1 MKALA
6 TGLAV
11 ALVALGLLGG
21 KLWRD
26 LREER
31 AANQALMAGIA
42 APAPAPV
49 QGAAPAETPASTP
62 PAQQPALV
70 AVPAAAPP
78 AAAAAVPA
86 PAAATVD
93 DPMRDM
99 MKAARAYL
107 DTPEGQE
114 LQRVMLR
121 QQLQQQ
127 HRDIVEKL
135 GLSAAEVEK
144 LLDMLVR
151 HQMTESPI
159 QMEAMTGGGDAA
171 AMDAMYRRLAD
182 MERAHGMEL
191 QQLLGDRF
199 PRWLEHEREAST
211 RQREDMRQQQS
222 QQLRTVVT
230 SSGRNPLT
238 DAQFEAL
245 STALTAEE
253 QRFDRE
259 HGNLSMQ
266 KMLEV
271 LDERTRRLSEVAAV
285 HLNSDQL
292 AQYRAYLQQQAEM
305 MRATMG
311 MMGGAAAAP
320 GN

>member
-1 MKALA
+1 
-6 TGLAV
+6 
-11 ALVALGLLGG
+11 
-21 KLWRD
+21 
-26 LREER
+26 
-31 AANQALMAGIA
+31 
-42 APAPAPV
+42 
-49 QGAAPAETPASTP
+49 
-62 PAQQPALV
+62 
-70 AVPAAAPP
+70 
-78 AAAAAVPA
+78 
-86 PAAATVD
+86 
-93 DPMRDM
+93 MRDM

-127 HRDIVEKL
+127 HRDIGEKL

-151 HQMTESPI
+151 HQMIESPI

-182 MERAHGMEL
+182 IERAHGMEL
-191 QQLLGDRF
+191 QELLGDRF
-199 PRWLEHEREAST
+199 PRWLEFQREAST

-222 QQLRTVVT
+222 QQLRTVIT
-230 SSGRNPLT
+230 SSGRHPLT

-253 QRFDRE
+253 RRFDRE

-271 LDERTRRLSEVAAV
+271 LDERTRRLTEVAAV

-292 AQYRAYLQQQAEM
+292 AQYRAYLQQQAEA
-305 MRATMG
+305 MRATIG
-311 MMGGAAAAP
+311 MMGGAQGTSVPAAA
-320 GN
+320 GY